1 MPSPRGPTSS
11 FRGVRTSVRRRT
23 LTTAT
28 ALAVLLS
35 SATLAAVPAVADTTK
50 PLPVRAT
57 GDIVVD
63 GVHQRV
69 FVSDP
74 VNGKIVVT
82 DYTGTVVKQLFS
94 LPGVTGLELSAD
106 SGTLYAAVQDADA
119 IVAVD
124 TVTFT
129 ESGRH
134 PVGNAPRSIA
144 QAGGKLWFGYGA
156 AGEGNIGSLDLS
168 GEQPVVTLDQDPTRL
183 WYSAPLLDAA
193 PGANTVVAGG
203 GGSSA
208 VLASYDVSS
217 GTATRLAAHG
227 DFGSHL
233 GDLQVTPDGQDV
245 VVATS
250 WPSQHHK
257 FNVADLTADGQY
269 VTSGGG
275 NSVAIAADGT
285 LAAGASAWYDPDIY
299 VYKPGSTTSV
309 REYDF
314 PNTGIDSGGDSLQS
328 SGLAWA
334 PGTPRLFAIVAN
346 DQGQYTLRVLTT
358 PTRATTA
365 LTVDAPATAARAK
378 QLTVKGRISSRVK
391 FPTGIQLTVTRTDL
405 DSPNGKALKPVT
417 VRSDGTYS
425 FTDVP
430 PAGGKVRYTVRYAGD
445 ADHTAAS
452 ASDYV
457 QVSRATPVLTLN
469 NNRKVYSYGADVRFT
484 AHLGTTYKNR
494 KVEIWADPFGADKP
508 NRLVKSGVV
517 NSSGNLSV
525 VLDLRR
531 DTKVTAKFAGDARY
545 KPRTVTSTVGAKV
558 RVSTAFSGQ
567 YKKAYSWGQTYH
579 FFKTTRNP
587 LFTTVMTPY
596 PGRQQRLEFEVYYQ
610 GRWYDGN
617 TQYFPLGSN
626 GVSKVEITGPHDA
639 GWRWRVR
646 SAYINGSSGDSV
658 NSTTYSGWKYFY
670 FTN

>member
-1 MPSPRGPTSS
+1 M
-11 FRGVRTSVRRRT
+11 RRRT

-35 SATLAAVPAVADTTK
+35 SATLAAVPASADTTR

-63 GVHQRV
+63 GVHHRV

-82 DYTGTVVKQLFS
+82 DYAGTVVKQLFS

-106 SGTLYAAVQDADA
+106 SATLYAAVKDADA

-124 TVTFT
+124 TATGT
-129 ESGRH
+129 ETARH
-134 PVGNAPRSIA
+134 PVGDAPRSVA
-144 QAGGKLWFGYGA
+144 RAGGRLWFGYGA
-156 AGEGNIGSLDLS
+156 AGAGNIGSLDLS

-193 PGANTVVAGG
+193 PGANTLVAGG
-203 GGSSA
+203 GESTA
-208 VLASYDVSS
+208 VLASYDVTS
-217 GTATRLAAHG
+217 GTATRLAATSE
-227 DFGSHL
+227 FGSNL

-257 FNVADLTADGQY
+257 FNVLDLTADGRY

-314 PNTGIDSGGDSLQS
+314 PNTGMDSGGDDLQS

-334 PGTPRLFAIVAN
+334 PGVPRLFAIVAN

-378 QLTVKGRISSRVK
+378 RLTVKGTVTSRVK
-391 FPTGIQLTVTRTDL
+391 LPTGAQLTVTRTDL
-405 DSPNGKALKPVT
+405 ESPNGKALQPVT

-452 ASDYV
+452 ASDSV
-457 QVSRATPVLTLN
+457 QVSRATPVLTLT
-469 NNRKVYSYGADVRFT
+469 NNRKVYAFGADVRFT

-494 KVEIWADPFGADKP
+494 KVEIWADPFGGDRP

-531 DTKVTAKFAGDARY
+531 DTKVVAKFAGDARY
-545 KPRTVTSTVGAKV
+545 KPRTVTSTVGT
-558 RVSTAFSGQ
+558 RVKISTALSGQ
-567 YKKAYSWGQTYH
+567 YKKQYTWGHTYH
-579 FFKTTRNP
+579 FFKKTRNP
-587 LFTTVMTPY
+587 LVTTVMSPY
-596 PGRQQRLEFEVYYQ
+596 PGRSQRLEFQIYYQ
-610 GRWYDGN
+610 GTWYDAGSE
-617 TQYFPLGSN
+617 YFKLSST
-626 GVSKVEITGPHDA
+626 GVSRVEFLGPHEA

-646 SAYINGSSGDSV
+646 SVYLEGPGAGDRVNTTTNGA
-658 NSTTYSGWKYFY
+658 WKYLY
-670 FTN
+670 FTS